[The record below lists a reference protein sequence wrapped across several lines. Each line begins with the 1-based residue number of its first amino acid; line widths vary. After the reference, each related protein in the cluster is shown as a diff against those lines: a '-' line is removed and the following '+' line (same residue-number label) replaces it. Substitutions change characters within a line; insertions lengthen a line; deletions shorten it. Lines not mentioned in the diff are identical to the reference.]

1 MPHQNPSELPSTAT
15 KENLKSWWKQFTA
28 KKGKREDEGKE
39 NDHRGVFGV
48 SLAEGIHYASVPI
61 CMTAADGQ
69 QYVYGYIPIIV
80 AKCGMLSGSAKRI
93 KELQIKFDTPPS
105 YGKTL
110 DWTGYSVHD
119 AANIFRRYLNQL
131 PDPVIPLQWYDA
143 FRSVHYPT
151 TRVINYQKLIAN
163 LPKENQHL
171 LLYIL
176 DLLAVFSS
184 KSSENLMP
192 SSNLASIFQPG
203 VLSHPSHNMS
213 PEQYKLSQEV
223 LGFLIEHQN
232 YFLPTSNI
240 TTAGNNNASSSTNDT
255 FQPNNVIGDNSP
267 QNLKEPFDL
276 NNPPVKRISLRRQSL
291 SHEPFALDTTL
302 PSSSSEIQPSES
314 TGLVRS
320 RTLPSK
326 RPKYSE
332 NRNSNS
338 EYKEWEGQVTP
349 GHGKTKVHDKNT
361 KESFFTDLKYDGLYR
376 SCSFLRIK
384 LVVDK
389 TAIPLAEFAIS
400 HFVALEEHFERIA
413 KNFKY
418 RSGQFTPPTQMSFM
432 CKLPDTPQQKGP
444 KQVSQPIFTNARLLL
459 SQKVSEASISTLPV
473 DSIPQ

>member
-1 MPHQNPSELPSTAT
+1 MPHQNPSELPSTPT

-39 NDHRGVFGV
+39 NDHQGVFGV

-240 TTAGNNNASSSTNDT
+240 TTAGNNNASSSTNDR
-255 FQPNNVIGDNSP
+255 DNSQ

-302 PSSSSEIQPSES
+302 PSPSSEIQPSES

-338 EYKEWEGQVTP
+338 EKFIPVPVAILLQLDDFEVTILSKQTHK
-349 GHGKTKVHDKNT
+349 GFKNIDLDFIIFHDT
-361 KESFFTDLKYDGLYR
+361 ASRHLIGGDVFMEVSPLKL
-376 SCSFLRIK
+376 S
-384 LVVDK
+384 
-389 TAIPLAEFAIS
+389 E
-400 HFVALEEHFERIA
+400 EEHCDMFIYPNTRSFHRSEKEYELRLNCATAGLKTRPDLSWCGNLKFRI
-413 KNFKY
+413 
-418 RSGQFTPPTQMSFM
+418 
-432 CKLPDTPQQKGP
+432 
-444 KQVSQPIFTNARLLL
+444 
-459 SQKVSEASISTLPV
+459 
-473 DSIPQ
+473 